1 MRVRFAT
8 VGFQTETFVLTRSPV
23 YSSCLKMT
31 LLEEVMVEME
41 LWRNMMSKRII
52 EDLLHEN
59 IGDDVHSEETPE
71 KGDHIEDS

>member
-1 MRVRFAT
+1 
-8 VGFQTETFVLTRSPV
+8 
-23 YSSCLKMT
+23 MT